1 MMRALCHPVLCQ
13 AAALVAMLL
22 LLAAPA
28 TAATLN
34 FTVNAS
40 EPVAVTGTPRLA
52 IDVGGTTRYATY
64 DSGSGT
70 SARTFAYAVQPGD
83 FDANGITLASP
94 VDLNGGSITDL
105 AGNPASGLTFTLPD
119 TSALKV
125 QTYTAAFTTS
135 PITNTNANAV
145 SFAIAKAP
153 TGASFTY
160 SITSSGGAGT
170 VSGSGTISGTTHA
183 VSSVDVSA
191 LPSGTLTLS
200 VTITTAAGGTG
211 AARTNST
218 TPTLTARALDGL
230 SPAAAYSTRR
240 LRSAYAGP
248 LLQVRRSTDNATQD
262 IGTTVAGGLDVT
274 ALTSFCGSASCFVTT
289 WYDQSGN
296 ARHAS
301 QATASLQPRLVNA
314 GTLETENSLPS
325 PYFNG
330 TAGASLQ
337 TVNVIL
343 DFISNTI
350 MAVCRNI
357 GSTSTIGGVMAS
369 GTGGWGIFYAASVGY
384 VVDGPA
390 ASAGNSANTSATSNF
405 VQLSGM
411 YPSTSTSNS
420 SIYMNGTLAENYTGA
435 GSGFPLR
442 NFAYPIELGGRTAGG
457 FTTRVF
463 TGRISEAIMFSGAI
477 TNTDRQTLERN
488 QGAWFGIAIP

>member
-1 MMRALCHPVLCQ
+1 MMRALRHLPWL
-13 AAALVAMLL
+13 AAALLL
-22 LLAAPA
+22 PCAAPA

-34 FTVNAS
+34 FTVNTS
-40 EPVAVTGTPRLA
+40 RPVTVTGTPRIA
-52 IDVGGTTRYATY
+52 IDVGGVTRYATY
-64 DSGSGT
+64 ASGSG
-70 SARTFAYAVQPGD
+70 SAALTFSYPVQAGD
-83 FDANGITLASP
+83 FDANGIALASP
-94 VDLNGGSITDL
+94 LQLNGGTIVDSV
-105 AGNPASGLTFTLPD
+105 GNPASNLAFTLPD

-135 PITNTNANAV
+135 PITSASANAV
-145 SFAIAKAP
+145 AFTIAKAP
-153 TGASFTY
+153 AGATFSYT
-160 SITSSGGAGT
+160 ITSSGGSGSVT
-170 VSGSGTISGTTHA
+170 GSGTISGASHS
-183 VSSVDVSA
+183 VSGVDVSA
-191 LPSGTLTLS
+191 LPTGTLTLS
-200 VTITTAAGGTG
+200 VIVSTAAGGTG

-262 IGTTVAGGLDVT
+262 IGTTVAGGLDET
-274 ALTSFCGSASCFVTT
+274 ALTSFCGAASCFVTT

-314 GTLETENSLPS
+314 GALETENGLPS

-330 TAGASLQ
+330 TADATLK
-337 TVNVIL
+337 TANVIL

-357 GSTSTIGGVMAS
+357 GTTSTIGGVMAS
-369 GTGGWGIFYAASVGY
+369 GTGGWGIYYAASVGY

-442 NFAYPIELGGRTAGG
+442 NFAYPIELGGRTVGG

-463 TGRISEAIMFSGAI
+463 TGHISEVIMFSGAI
-477 TNTDRQTLERN
+477 TTTDRQTLERN